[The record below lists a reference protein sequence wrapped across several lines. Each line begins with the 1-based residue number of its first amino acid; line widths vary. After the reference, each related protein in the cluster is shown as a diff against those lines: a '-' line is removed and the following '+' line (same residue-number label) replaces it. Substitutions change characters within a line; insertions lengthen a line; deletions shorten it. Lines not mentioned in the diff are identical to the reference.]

1 MRIRLLL
8 LSVLAFATALMAFR
22 LTDTTTPARLSFRTK
37 KTTPALRCSP
47 DWELLKDW
55 LDEVDI
61 PPVAGAGNYKWKIS
75 THNDSAAFYFNQGIN
90 MYYSFHIIEAMASFK
105 KAQRF
110 DPDAA
115 MLYWAEALA
124 YGPNINDVGYS
135 ASPDALSAVA
145 KAMALSSSATA
156 AEKAL
161 IHAQQVRYS
170 ADSTQTRE
178 HLNQLYTDAM
188 QQAYTQFPGHAD
200 IAALYADALML
211 QHPWDLWNKNG
222 TPQPWTPRI
231 QSVLEKLLAKTPNH
245 PGANHYYIHVM
256 EPSPFPQKAMASA
269 NRLGSLT
276 PGLAHTVHMPS
287 HIYLRTGQYDKGVTV
302 NENAIAGYTK
312 MMAVYPA
319 VASNDFLYSIHN
331 LHMQTNNAMLQGR
344 ENYAVQSAI
353 TTVNS
358 IQKDYLAIPGAMGNL
373 VQYVY
378 MTPVLVNVRFSRWD
392 DLLQMPKPD
401 EALIYANVLYHFGR
415 GMAFS
420 AQTKMTDAKTE
431 LAAIQLLMKDSV
443 LYLPFTPFSPA
454 IDGAVIAENLL
465 IGAIALQ
472 EKNNEAAIT
481 AFTKAVTTENNMVY
495 NEPRDWMLNPGPY
508 LGNAYMQ
515 AGNFIKAEKAFRNDL
530 AVNNENGWSLYG
542 LYKSILAQNKKTEAA
557 KVWARYQ
564 KAFAKTDM
572 QIKL

>member
-1 MRIRLLL
+1 MRLLL
-8 LSVLAFATALMAFR
+8 LTVLAFATALMAFR
-22 LTDTTTPARLSFRTK
+22 LTDTTSAARPSFGTK
-37 KTTPALRCSP
+37 KITAALRCSP

-61 PPVAGAGNYKWKIS
+61 PPVPGAGNYKWKIS
-75 THNDSAAFYFNQGIN
+75 TQNDSAAFYFNQGIN

-110 DPDAA
+110 DTNAA

-145 KAMALSSSATA
+145 KAIALSASATP

-161 IHAQQVRYS
+161 IHAQEVRYS

-178 HLNQLYTDAM
+178 HLNQLYVDAM
-188 QQAYTQFPGHAD
+188 QRAYTEFPGHAD

-222 TPQPWTPRI
+222 TPQPWTPSI
-231 QSVLEKLLAKTPNH
+231 QTVLEKLLVKMPTH

-256 EPSPFPQKAMASA
+256 EPSPYPQKAMASA
-269 NRLGSLT
+269 NRLGALT

-302 NENAIAGYTK
+302 NENAIAGYKK
-312 MMAVYPA
+312 MMALYPA
-319 VASNDFLYSIHN
+319 VSSNDFLYSIHN
-331 LHMQTNNAMLQGR
+331 LHMQTNNALLQGR

-353 TTVNS
+353 ATVNS
-358 IQKDYLAIPGAMGNL
+358 VQKDYLAIPGAMGNL

-378 MTPVLVNVRFSRWD
+378 MTPVLVDVRFSRWD
-392 DLLQMPKPD
+392 ALLQMPKPD
-401 EALIYANVLYHFGR
+401 DALVYANVLYHFGR

-420 AQTKMTDAKTE
+420 AQTKTNEAKTE

-465 IGAIALQ
+465 TGAIALQ
-472 EKNNEAAIT
+472 EKNNDAAIT
-481 AFTKAVTTENNMVY
+481 AFTKAVATENNMVY

-515 AGNFIKAEKAFRNDL
+515 AGNYAAAEKAFRNDL

-542 LYKSILAQNKKTEAA
+542 LHKSLLAQNKKTEAT
-557 KVWARYQ
+557 KVWVRYQ
-564 KAFAKTDM
+564 KAFAKTDT
-572 QIKL
+572 QVKL